1 MVVVVVM
8 LPGAGSE
15 TVAGR
20 TVLPAIMRTM
30 LLAVTPAMR
39 VGQGG
44 GGKAQ
49 EGGEEERNE
58 TKRKNEASNWQTHQ
72 SLEQVAVHPTA
83 LVAQPSDMKREA
95 YALPGATLQ
104 GGRSGAG
111 LREAGLEK
119 RANRESNALRC
130 PPSGTISTG
139 FCSSAR
145 PR

>member
-20 TVLPAIMRTM
+20 TVLPAVTRVVM
-30 LLAVTPAMR
+30 LAVATPA
-39 VGQGG
+39 VWAGQGG

-72 SLEQVAVHPTA
+72 SLEQVAVQATA
-83 LVAQPSDMKREA
+83 LVA
-95 YALPGATLQ
+95 
-104 GGRSGAG
+104 
-111 LREAGLEK
+111 
-119 RANRESNALRC
+119 
-130 PPSGTISTG
+130 
-139 FCSSAR
+139 
-145 PR
+145 

>member
-30 LLAVTPAMR
+30 LLAVVTPAMR

-49 EGGEEERNE
+49 EGSEEERSE
-58 TKRKNEASNWQTHQ
+58 TKRENEASNWQTHQ
-72 SLEQVAVHPTA
+72 SLEQDAVHATA
-83 LVAQPSDMKREA
+83 LVA
-95 YALPGATLQ
+95 
-104 GGRSGAG
+104 
-111 LREAGLEK
+111 
-119 RANRESNALRC
+119 
-130 PPSGTISTG
+130 
-139 FCSSAR
+139 
-145 PR
+145 